1 MLIHHFAFMDHI
13 SYLSGMI
20 KFCFFLELDDITN
33 VITSVNNIL
42 FTNVIFVCFVICFK
56 IFTFEKIKNQVMT
69 IQEKL
74 TELRRIMRRENISA
88 YIISGTDPH
97 NSEYLPAPWQQRKW
111 ISGFTGSFG
120 TVVVTNDDAGLWT
133 DTRYFIQAEQ
143 ELAGSGI
150 ALHKL
155 RIPGAVDY
163 PQWLSEVLEA
173 DSKVGIDGFCMS
185 VNDVRNLKNVLSP
198 KSITVQEQIDLLG
211 EMWLDRP
218 AFPMGELMRLDL
230 KYVGESAS
238 ERVARV
244 RQFISAQGSDVMLF
258 SCLDEI
264 AWMYNIR
271 CNDISYNPLAIAY
284 AIVEKEKAHLFI
296 KLDKVTPEVQQQ
308 LQADGIELH
317 DYHHLFLFL
326 DEQDKEKKY
335 LVDTNT
341 CNYAV
346 YNHLTKRFETKEVE
360 SPVPLMKSV
369 KNETELEGFR
379 LACKKDGVALT
390 KFFYWLEKNLTKRTI
405 TELEAAEQLGKFR
418 AENEGYM
425 SDSFGCISAYGKNAA
440 LPHYSATPEQ
450 QSELQPKGL
459 YLVDSG
465 AQYIHGTTDV
475 TRTMPLGELTRLE
488 KEDYTLVLKGMI
500 DLSRLYFPKGSKG
513 CNIDIV
519 ARLPLY
525 MNLRNFGHGPGHGV
539 GYFLN
544 VHEGPQSIRPDL
556 KNQEIL
562 PGMVTSN
569 EPGLY
574 REGLHGIRH
583 ENLIVCQPK
592 AENEFGEFYQFE
604 TITLCY
610 FDTSALLVELLTKE
624 EIEWLNEYNER
635 IYKEVSPY
643 LTNEEKEWLQEKTQK
658 I

>member
-1 MLIHHFAFMDHI
+1 M
-13 SYLSGMI
+13 
-20 KFCFFLELDDITN
+20 
-33 VITSVNNIL
+33 NIP
-42 FTNVIFVCFVICFK
+42 
-56 IFTFEKIKNQVMT
+56 
-69 IQEKL
+69 EKL
-74 TELRRIMRRENISA
+74 TELRRIMDRENIAA

-120 TVVVTNDDAGLWT
+120 TVVVTKKEAGLWT
-133 DTRYFIQAEQ
+133 DTRYFIQAEK

-150 ALHKL
+150 ELHKL
-155 RIPGAVDY
+155 RVPGAVDY
-163 PQWLSEVLEA
+163 PEWLAEVLESG
-173 DSKVGIDGFCMS
+173 DKVGIDGFCMS
-185 VNDVRNLKNVLSP
+185 VSDIRNLKNTLTP
-198 KSITVQEQIDLLG
+198 KNITIQEQIDLLG
-211 EMWLDRP
+211 EMWFDRP
-218 AFPMGELMRLDL
+218 ALPMGKIIRLQT
-230 KYVGESAS
+230 KYVGETSG
-238 ERVARV
+238 ERIRKI
-244 RQFISAQGSDVMLF
+244 RNFIGDNYGDAMLF

-264 AWMYNIR
+264 AWLYNIR
-271 CNDISYNPLAIAY
+271 CNDIPYNPVAISY
-284 AIVEKEKAHLFI
+284 AIIEKEKAHLFI
-296 KLDKVTPEVQQQ
+296 KLDKVTQEVAQQ
-308 LQADGIELH
+308 LAEDGVELH

-326 DEQDKEKKY
+326 DEQNKEFKY

-346 YNHLTKRFETKEVE
+346 FNHLAKKFEVHEIE
-360 SPVPLMKSV
+360 SPIPLLKAI

-379 LACKKDGVALT
+379 LACRKDGVALT
-390 KFFYWLEKNLTKRTI
+390 KFYYWLENKLSQQTI
-405 TELEAAEQLGKFR
+405 TELEAAAQLTWFR
-418 AENEGYM
+418 SQDKEYV
-425 SDSFGCISAYGKNAA
+425 SDSFECISAYGPNAA

-450 QSELQPKGL
+450 QSEIRPQGL
-459 YLVDSG
+459 YLMDSG
-465 AQYIHGTTDV
+465 AQYMHGTTDI
-475 TRTMPLGELTRLE
+475 TRTMPLGELTELE

-500 DLSRLYFPKGSKG
+500 DLSMLYFPKGSKG

-525 MNLRNFGHGPGHGV
+525 MNFRNFGHGTGHGV

-592 AENEFGEFYQFE
+592 TENEFGKFYQFE

-610 FDTSALLVELLTKE
+610 FDTSALLIELLTKD
-624 EIEWLNEYNER
+624 EIDWLNAYNER
-635 IYKEVSPY
+635 VYQEVSPY
-643 LTNEEKEWLQEKTQK
+643 LEEQEKTWLRHK
-658 I
+658 TKAIM

>member
-1 MLIHHFAFMDHI
+1 MLSSDVM
-13 SYLSGMI
+13 S
-20 KFCFFLELDDITN
+20 
-33 VITSVNNIL
+33 
-42 FTNVIFVCFVICFK
+42 FTNVTNESFVICIK
-56 IFTFEKIKNQVMT
+56 NFTFETIKNLVMT
-69 IQEKL
+69 IQEKI
-74 TELRRIMRRENISA
+74 TELRRIMRRENITA

-120 TVVVTNDDAGLWT
+120 TVVVTTDDAGLWT

-150 ALHKL
+150 TLHKL

-163 PQWLSEVLEA
+163 PQWLAEVLEPG
-173 DSKVGIDGFCMS
+173 SKVGIDGFCMS
-185 VNDVRNLKNVLSP
+185 VSDVRNLKNTLAP
-198 KSITVQEQIDLLG
+198 KNITIQEQIDLLG

-218 AFPMGELMRLDL
+218 ALPVGKLLRLDL

-238 ERVARV
+238 ERIARV
-244 RQFISAQGSDVMLF
+244 RQFITAQGGGAMLF

-284 AIVEKEKAHLFI
+284 AIVELEKSHLFI
-296 KLDKVTPEVQQQ
+296 KLDKITPEVQKQ
-308 LQADGIELH
+308 LEADGIELH

-326 DEQDKEKKY
+326 DEQDKEKKF

-341 CNYAV
+341 CNYAA
-346 YNHLTKRFETKEVE
+346 YNRLVKRFDTKEAE
-360 SPVPLMKSV
+360 SPIPLMKSV
-369 KNETELEGFR
+369 KNETELAGFR

-390 KFFYWLEKNLTKRTI
+390 KFFYWLEKTLAERTI
-405 TELEAAEQLGKFR
+405 TEIEAAEQLTKFR

-425 SDSFGCISAYGKNAA
+425 SDSFDTISAYGKNAA
-440 LPHYSATPEQ
+440 LPHYSATPER
-450 QSELQPKGL
+450 QSELQPRGL

-475 TRTMPLGELTRLE
+475 TRTMPLGDLTRLE

-500 DLSRLYFPKGSKG
+500 DLSMLYFPKGSKG

-525 MNLRNFGHGPGHGV
+525 MNLRNFGHGTGHGV

-556 KNQEIL
+556 KNQEML

-574 REGLHGIRH
+574 REGSHGIRH
-583 ENLIVCQPK
+583 ENLIVCQLK

-624 EIEWLNEYNER
+624 EIKWLNDYNER
-635 IYKEVSPY
+635 VYQEVAPHLTDKE
-643 LTNEEKEWLQEKTQK
+643 KKWLKGKTSK

>member
-1 MLIHHFAFMDHI
+1 M
-13 SYLSGMI
+13 
-20 KFCFFLELDDITN
+20 
-33 VITSVNNIL
+33 NIP
-42 FTNVIFVCFVICFK
+42 
-56 IFTFEKIKNQVMT
+56 
-69 IQEKL
+69 EKL
-74 TELRRIMRRENISA
+74 IELRRIMDRENIAA

-120 TVVVTNDDAGLWT
+120 TVVVTKDEAGLWT
-133 DTRYFIQAEQ
+133 DTRYFIQAEK

-150 ALHKL
+150 KLHKL

-163 PQWLSEVLEA
+163 PQWLAEVLESG
-173 DSKVGIDGFCMS
+173 DKVGIDGFCMS
-185 VNDVRNLKNVLSP
+185 VSDVRNLKNTLSP
-198 KSITVQEQIDLLG
+198 KNITIQEQIDLLG
-211 EMWLDRP
+211 EMWFDRP
-218 AFPMGELMRLDL
+218 ALPMEKIIRLEA
-230 KYVGESAS
+230 KYVGESAG
-238 ERVARV
+238 ERIGKIRE
-244 RQFISAQGSDVMLF
+244 FICDNHGDAMLF

-264 AWMYNIR
+264 AWLYNIR
-271 CNDISYNPLAIAY
+271 CNDIAYNPVAISY
-284 AIVEKEKAHLFI
+284 AIVEKDKAHLFI
-296 KLDKVTPEVQQQ
+296 KLDKISQEIARQ
-308 LQADGIELH
+308 LATDGIELH
-317 DYHHLFLFL
+317 DHPHLFLFL
-326 DEQDKEKKY
+326 DEQKKENVY

-346 YNHLTKRFETKEVE
+346 FNHLSKKFEVREVE
-360 SPVPLMKSV
+360 SPIPLLKAV
-369 KNETELEGFR
+369 KNPTELEGFR
-379 LACKKDGVALT
+379 LACRKDGVALS
-390 KFFYWLEKNLTKRTI
+390 KFYYWLENKLSQQPV
-405 TELEAAEQLGKFR
+405 TELEAAEQLTRLRSQDK
-418 AENEGYM
+418 EYV
-425 SDSFGCISAYGKNAA
+425 SDSFGCISAYGPNAA

-450 QSELQPKGL
+450 QSEIHPKGL

-465 AQYIHGTTDV
+465 AQYTHGTTDI
-475 TRTMPLGELTRLE
+475 TRTMPLGELTELE

-500 DLSRLYFPKGSKG
+500 DLSMLYFPKGSKG

-525 MNLRNFGHGPGHGV
+525 MKLRNFGHGTGHGV

-592 AENEFGEFYQFE
+592 SVNEFGEFYQFE

-610 FDTSALLVELLTKE
+610 LDTSALLTKLLNQN
-624 EIEWLNEYNER
+624 EIDWLNAYNER
-635 IYKEVSPY
+635 VYQEVSPY
-643 LTNEEKEWLQEKTQK
+643 LEEQERIWLRNKTK
-658 I
+658 AI